1 MSEPAAPEDARR
13 QHAALA
19 EEIRAHDRRYYQDDA
34 PEVSDAEYDVLR
46 QRLISLE
53 AEYPDLATPDSPTQT
68 VGAAPASG
76 FGKIVH
82 ARPMLSLGN
91 AFSQDDVSDFIQRV
105 RRFLNL
111 GESEEVAINAEPKI
125 DGLSASIRYEGGKLI
140 QAATRGDG
148 REGENVTANI
158 LTISDIPESL
168 PAGAPDVFEVRGEVY
183 MAKTAFQAL
192 NEAQA
197 AAEKPIYANPRNAAA
212 GSLRQ
217 LDASVTAERNL
228 SFFAYSWGELSALPA
243 DTQSGVLEAL
253 DSWGFTVNPLTRIC
267 RNVEE
272 IMALYGEI
280 ETARGTLDYDIDGVV
295 YKVDRLDW
303 QERLGYV
310 SRSPRFAIAHKF
322 PAEKAVTLLRGIDI
336 QVGRT
341 GSLTPVARLEPVT
354 VGGVVVSNATLHN
367 EDEIARKDVRI
378 GDTVT
383 IQRAGDVIPQIL
395 GHLPDKRPTD
405 AEPYVFPEICPA
417 CGSAALR
424 EVRDNGELD
433 VRRRCTGGLI
443 CPAQAVE
450 RLKHFVSRNAFD
462 IEGLGTKQIEAFYET
477 GEIMAPGDIFTL
489 QARNG
494 VLKLEEREGFGELSV
509 RNLFDAIDA
518 RRQIGIERF
527 LFALGIRNIGQ
538 QTARLLS
545 SNYLTLESLL
555 AAVERAAEGGRE
567 SEAWSELTGIDGI
580 GDTAISALS
589 GFIAEP
595 HNRDVL
601 GRLLAEITVIP
612 FEAPSQESPV
622 AGKTVVFTGTLET
635 MTRDEAKARAE
646 GLGAKVFGSV
656 SKKTDFLV
664 AGPGAGSKA
673 KKAAD
678 LGVATLTE
686 QEWLEM
692 IAV

>member
-82 ARPMLSLGN
+82 ACPMLSLGN

-168 PAGAPDVFEVRGEVY
+168 PAGAPNVFEVRGEVY

-243 DTQSGVLEAL
+243 DSQSGVLEAL

-280 ETARGTLDYDIDGVV
+280 ETARGALDYDIDGVV

-378 GDTVT
+378 GDTIT

-417 CGSAALR
+417 CGSAALQ

-646 GLGAKVFGSV
+646 GLGAKVSGSV

>member
-168 PAGAPDVFEVRGEVY
+168 PAGAPNVFEVRGEVY

-243 DTQSGVLEAL
+243 DSQSGVLEAL

-280 ETARGTLDYDIDGVV
+280 ETARGALDYDIDGVV

-378 GDTVT
+378 GDTIT

-417 CGSAALR
+417 CGSAALQ

-646 GLGAKVFGSV
+646 GLGAKVSGSV

>member
-1 MSEPAAPEDARR
+1 MSEPATEQARLE
-13 QHAALA
+13 HEKLVV
-19 EEIRAHDRRYYQDDA
+19 EIRAHDQRYYQDDA
-34 PEVSDAEYDVLR
+34 PEVTDAEYDALR
-46 QRLISLE
+46 QRLIELE
-53 AEYPDLATPDSPTQT
+53 AAHPDLVTPDSPTQT

-91 AFSQDDVSDFIQRV
+91 AFSEEDVADFIQRI

-111 GESEEVAINAEPKI
+111 DEADEVAINAEPKI
-125 DGLSASIRYEGGKLI
+125 DGLSASIRYENGRLV

-148 REGENVTANI
+148 REGENVTENI
-158 LTISDIPESL
+158 LTIDDIPRKL
-168 PAGAPDVFEVRGEVY
+168 PEGAPEVFEVRGEVY
-183 MAKTAFQAL
+183 MAKPAFQAL
-192 NEAQA
+192 NETQA
-197 AAEKPIYANPRNAAA
+197 AAEKQIYANPRNAAA

-217 LDASVTAERNL
+217 LDAAITASRKL
-228 SFFAYSWGELSALPA
+228 SFFAYSWGEVSALPA
-243 DTQSGVLEAL
+243 ETQSGVLEAL
-253 DSWGFTVNPLTRIC
+253 DRWGFTVNPRTRIC

-272 IMALYGEI
+272 IMALYRDI
-280 ETARGTLDYDIDGVV
+280 ETARGSLDYDIDGVV

-303 QERLGYV
+303 QDRLGYV

-322 PAEKAVTLLRGIDI
+322 PAEKAVTILRGIDI

-367 EDEIARKDVRI
+367 EDEIARKDVRV

-383 IQRAGDVIPQIL
+383 VQRAGDVIPQIL
-395 GHLPDKRPTD
+395 GHLPDKRPPD
-405 AEPYVFPEICPA
+405 AVPYVFPEICPA
-417 CGSAALR
+417 CGSAATR

-462 IEGLGTKQIEAFYET
+462 IEGLGARQIEMFHET
-477 GEIMAPGDIFTL
+477 GEIMTPGDIFTL
-489 QARNG
+489 RARNS

-509 RNLFDAIDA
+509 RNLFDAIDV
-518 RRQIGIERF
+518 RREIGIERF

-545 SNYLTLESLL
+545 ANYLTLDALL
-555 AAVERAAEGGRE
+555 ETVNRAAEGGRD
-567 SEAWSELTGIDGI
+567 SEAWLELTGIDGI
-580 GDTAISALS
+580 GDTAISALA
-589 GFIAEP
+589 GFVAEP

-601 GRLLAEITVIP
+601 NRLLSEITVIP
-612 FEAPSQESPV
+612 FEAPSRESPV

-646 GLGAKVFGSV
+646 SLGAKVSGSV
-656 SKKTDFLV
+656 SKKTDYLV

-686 QEWLEM
+686 QEWLDL
-692 IAV
+692 IAG